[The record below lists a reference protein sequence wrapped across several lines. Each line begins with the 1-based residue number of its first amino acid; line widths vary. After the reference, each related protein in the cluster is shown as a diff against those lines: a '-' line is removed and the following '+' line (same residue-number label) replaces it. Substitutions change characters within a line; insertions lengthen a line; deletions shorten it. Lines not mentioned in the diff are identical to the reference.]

1 MATSASISI
10 VVVAIVLPILA
21 IIAVGLRI
29 SARRFKSQELE
40 KDDYLI
46 VAALVRKGCSR
57 YEYLLIILRLWL
69 FAVAQ
74 LTLLVRGMHN
84 IGLRTRRLTKHDF
97 RWHCW
102 GIRTPYCGPQDGYYY
117 HIFQGSYP
125 DAYVHGTINVW
136 FRLYLHCSLPICC
149 L

>member
-10 VVVAIVLPILA
+10 VAVATILPVLA

-46 VAALVRKGCSR
+46 AAALVRKNYSR
-57 YEYLLIILRLWL
+57 FEYLLIIFRLWL
-69 FAVAQ
+69 FAVVQ

-97 RWHCW
+97 RRHYC
-102 GIRTPYCGPQDGYYY
+102 GIWTPYCGPQDGYYY
-117 HIFQGSYP
+117 HNLQGSYP
-125 DAYVHGTINVW
+125 NAYVHGTINV
-136 FRLYLHCSLPICC
+136 
-149 L
+149 